1 MASQFAEWR
10 SRLPKIHPDHMR
22 IARGAARISIFVL
35 IGRCAGA
42 FKEIAVAYRF
52 GTGGVVDAYQ
62 LTLALVS
69 WLPVAILTVFGI
81 VLIPVF
87 VELRRQPRQA
97 QALFLGELEAWVIAV
112 GVLFSLLLFLCWP
125 LAIHLFAGNLSPET
139 IELCR
144 YMFTFMAPIGVLM
157 LASGTY
163 GARMQSRERHIN
175 TLLEGLPAVFVLC
188 FVLLSHEHVGTFALV
203 WGTVGGYV
211 VQTIIGRV
219 LLSRLDP
226 IPIRLRLT
234 TKAPE
239 WRRVLLSARVLAVG
253 QLAMCCTPLFDQF
266 MAVQFGDGAVA
277 KLGYANRVLSL
288 LLSMGALA
296 IGQATLPVFSDI
308 VHSGD
313 PCHARRTAVRWTILM
328 FLCGTCIAIGA
339 AVFAPTLIGFAFQ
352 RGAFTAD
359 DTEAVAH
366 LFRWGQIQLP
376 FYFSSLVLLTLSAGA
391 GRYKQMST
399 IALSGVAAKIVGN
412 FAFTHWFGIAG
423 ILLGTALMHATTL
436 IIYVRYAY
444 TWSLSAQKK
453 S

>member
-1 MASQFAEWR
+1 MNSQFAEWR

-35 IGRCAGA
+35 LGRCAGA
-42 FKEIAVAYRF
+42 FKEVAVAYRF
-52 GTGGVVDAYQ
+52 GTGGIVDAYQ

-69 WLPVAILTVFGI
+69 WMPAAAMTIFGI

-87 VELRRQPRQA
+87 VELRQQPLQA
-97 QALFLGELEAWVIAV
+97 QAVFLGELEAWVIAV
-112 GVLFSLLLFLCWP
+112 GVGFSVLLFLCWP
-125 LAIHLFAGNLSPET
+125 FAIHVLAGNLSPET
-139 IELCR
+139 IDLCR
-144 YMFTFMAPIGVLM
+144 DMFTYMAPIGILM

-188 FVLLSHEHVGTFALV
+188 FVLLSHKQVGTIALI
-203 WGTVGGYV
+203 WGSVGGYLA
-211 VQTIIGRV
+211 QTLIGRW

-226 IPIRLRLT
+226 IPIKLRLKT
-234 TKAPE
+234 TAPE
-239 WRRVLLSARVLAVG
+239 WRRVLVSARVLAVG
-253 QLAMCCTPLFDQF
+253 QLIMCCTPLFDQF

-288 LLSMGALA
+288 FLSMGALA

-328 FLCGTCIAIGA
+328 FLCGTCVALGA
-339 AVFAPTLIGFAFQ
+339 AVFAPDLIGLAFQ
-352 RGAFTAD
+352 RGAFTAE
-359 DTEAVAH
+359 DTVAVAQ
-366 LFRWGQIQLP
+366 LFRWGQIQVP

-391 GRYKQMST
+391 GRYRQMST
-399 IALSGVAAKIVGN
+399 IALAGVAAKVSGTIM
-412 FAFTHWFGIAG
+412 FSHWFGIAG

-436 IIYVRYAY
+436 IIYARYAY
-444 TWSLSAQKK
+444 TWSLSAQRK